1 VGVYILYLSLGVINS
16 IAAKCG
22 ATDIEMGQ
30 YGNPP
35 RLYPWIKQLVLFLIA
50 WVFVKLIVTLLINNV
65 TPLQTFAD
73 WILSPLR
80 PHPRLEIAVV
90 LFIFPLIM
98 NIVQYWITDSI
109 IKRRNVFDDSELECS
124 ESDLSMAPMTLSDRF
139 GAFLEKFW
147 RRNEYIPVQQD
158 IQE

>member
-1 VGVYILYLSLGVINS
+1 
-16 IAAKCG
+16 
-22 ATDIEMGQ
+22 
-30 YGNPP
+30 
-35 RLYPWIKQLVLFLIA
+35 
-50 WVFVKLIVTLLINNV
+50 
-65 TPLQTFAD
+65 
-73 WILSPLR
+73 
-80 PHPRLEIAVV
+80 
-90 LFIFPLIM
+90 M

-158 IQE
+158 IRE